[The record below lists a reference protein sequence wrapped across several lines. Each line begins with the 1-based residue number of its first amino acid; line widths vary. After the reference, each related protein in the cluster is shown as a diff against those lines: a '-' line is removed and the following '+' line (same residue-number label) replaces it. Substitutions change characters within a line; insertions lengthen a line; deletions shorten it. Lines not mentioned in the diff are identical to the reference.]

1 MLIADLT
8 HSCSNAHVA
17 RAAVACVGGEFA
29 DRVAA
34 AAEKKGVDV
43 GRFVAAVVRNF
54 ARRANRDAL
63 RALGRSVEN
72 ADQPLLLGLVHVVAP
87 ALEDDALFFDD
98 EDLCPTPGP
107 AASWV
112 AQYGYAGLH

>member
-1 MLIADLT
+1 MLIADLV

-43 GRFVAAVVRNF
+43 GRFVSAIVRNF
-54 ARRANRDAL
+54 ARSASREAL
-63 RALGRSVEN
+63 RALGRSVAN
-72 ADQPLLLGLVHVVAP
+72 ADQPLLRGLVHVVEP
-87 ALEDDALFFDD
+87 ALEDNGLFFD

-107 AASWV
+107 ANGWPS
-112 AQYGYAGLH
+112 QFGHAGH